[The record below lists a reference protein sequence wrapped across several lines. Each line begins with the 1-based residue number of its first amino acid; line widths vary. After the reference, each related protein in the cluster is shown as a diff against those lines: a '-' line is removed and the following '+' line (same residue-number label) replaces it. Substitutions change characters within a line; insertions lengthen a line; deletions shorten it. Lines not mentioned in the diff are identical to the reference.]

1 MRTVV
6 NGNMVTVHSTGTLEN
21 VRYLIPV
28 LAANRS
34 SFRLDQAI
42 SSKGFND
49 AVIDMEIGDEKTF
62 SLGPDMAYG
71 YRDDELVR
79 SIPRSIAGSQFKP
92 EVGMTIGIQMED
104 GTKMPTNITQVTDD
118 SITIDMNSPLAGKTL
133 NFKIQGRRYL
143 KCTFLWMGLRK

>member
-1 MRTVV
+1 
-6 NGNMVTVHSTGTLEN
+6 
-21 VRYLIPV
+21 
-28 LAANRS
+28 
-34 SFRLDQAI
+34 
-42 SSKGFND
+42 
-49 AVIDMEIGDEKTF
+49 MEIGDEKTF

-104 GTKMPTNITQVTDD
+104 DTKMPTNITQVTDD

-133 NFKIQGRRYL
+133 NFKIQVVDISNAPSCGWG
-143 KCTFLWMGLRK
+143 CGSSCGSGGGESSSCGCC